1 MLRAL
6 SLSIVVMLCLG
17 LASNAIAQ
25 EGKIATCN
33 PARIFNEMQETKDLK
48 EKMEVQGKAL
58 QGEEDAKKKEI
69 DALGAKLKLLNPGT
83 AQHDEAQ
90 RDLLKKAIEHD
101 TWKKINQAQVQQE
114 QKLSMKLLFDKI
126 TAATKA
132 VAEADGIDLVIAE
145 ANVEFPDVSQINVDQ
160 LRALIN
166 QRNVM
171 YNKGTRDISGKI
183 IAKLDADYKTGG
195 AAAPAK

>member
-6 SLSIVVMLCLG
+6 SLSIALMFCLA
-17 LASNAIAQ
+17 LASSAAAQ
-25 EGKIATCN
+25 DTKIATCN
-33 PARIFNEMQETKDLK
+33 PARIFNDMQETKDLK
-48 EKMEVQGKAL
+48 EKMEAQGKTL
-58 QGEEDAKKKEI
+58 LGEEEAKKKEI

-83 AQHDEAQ
+83 PQHDEAQ
-90 RDLLKKAIEHD
+90 RELLKKAIEFD

-126 TAATKA
+126 TEATKA
-132 VAEADGIDLVIAE
+132 IAEAEGIDLVIAE
-145 ANVEFPDVSQINVDQ
+145 SNVEFPDVSQINVDQ

-166 QRNVM
+166 QRNVI

-183 IAKLDADYKTGG
+183 TAKLDADYKSG
-195 AAAPAK
+195 ASAPKQ